1 MKLALVG
8 ASGVVGRKI
17 LQILEKKKITFEEF
31 YPLGSTT
38 VGEIITFHGIES
50 VSYTHLTLPTNRE
63 V

>member
-38 VGEIITFHGIES
+38 VGEIITFHGIE
-50 VSYTHLTLPTNRE
+50 YTSKTQAPLMHHQRM
-63 V
+63 